1 MDLKP
6 LSSLV
11 FEKILSFFFNGS
23 HAEQNTVKSMFF
35 LYKLLF
41 ERHKRH
47 RSKVEAKISSRSNIT
62 WVHKNEKKKTLT
74 FSFPITNFANFTLRS
89 ILGRVKDSNPC
100 KHTHAFTFMCFH
112 KHKILLLKNSHVTS
126 SRNKKHWRFCYDLNK
141 NW

>member
-47 RSKVEAKISSRSNIT
+47 RSKN
-62 WVHKNEKKKTLT
+62 L
-74 FSFPITNFANFTLRS
+74 F
-89 ILGRVKDSNPC
+89 
-100 KHTHAFTFMCFH
+100 
-112 KHKILLLKNSHVTS
+112 
-126 SRNKKHWRFCYDLNK
+126 
-141 NW
+141 